1 MRARAP
7 ADPLDHAPPG
17 VAEQR
22 SLSERLTRRVLRLGS
37 TVNTASRME
46 SQGVPGRIQV
56 TETTYLRLRER
67 FTFEKRGPITVKG
80 KGELVTYFLLGREA
94 KASPPS

>member
-22 SLSERLTRRVLRLGS
+22 SLS
-37 TVNTASRME
+37 A
-46 SQGVPGRIQV
+46 
-56 TETTYLRLRER
+56 YLRLRER